1 MIKEN
6 YILITDIGRDTDD
19 TLALLILLYL
29 HKLDKIKLLAIAV
42 SGSKLQNRGNS
53 VYYWLSKFRI
63 IDIAVI
69 IPLEEQF
76 NFEPID
82 IDERTNKIIKDI
94 DSNVCIL
101 PYTKKTFK
109 TNINK
114 YDNLHS
120 FFETNETNNINI
132 ISIAPIRPLYIAL
145 KTNPK
150 IINRI
155 SNIYFQG
162 NIYYENNSII
172 PDIRSDGRGAY
183 NFGNGFPNS
192 QEIKD
197 ETKYVID
204 LFEKTYINNDINK
217 LYFLGKN
224 TAYLINFNLKDLL
237 FINKKIAILSVKKT
251 LLFAKNLPNV
261 FNMVFKNNI
270 IYTNKLKLI
279 RKYKKHIDKLNISK
293 YINNIK
299 DRLNRLNRL
308 KSIVD
313 QDKINYLNNELY
325 EIQIL
330 LNNIKNNNEY
340 SNDSY
345 YKLFIRFLIDPNNIN
360 NKYTKDFLTTI
371 NKITNAYDLVLIY
384 LVLYKDFYN
393 LKESKILTENDKI
406 YNKSKH
412 IQFNEKNSNIFNV
425 KKIKNHMKKLL
436 RKSLQ

>member
-101 PYTKKTFK
+101 PYTKKTFT

-114 YDNLHS
+114 YDNLNS
-120 FFETNETNNINI
+120 FFEKNAINNINI
-132 ISIAPIRPLYIAL
+132 ISIAPIRPLYTAL

-150 IINRI
+150 IINKI

-162 NIYYENNSII
+162 NVYYENNSII
-172 PDIRSDGRGAY
+172 PDIRSNGRGAY

-204 LFEKTYINNDINK
+204 LFEKTYINNDNNK

-237 FINKKIAILSVKKT
+237 FIDKNIAILSIKKT

-261 FNMVFKNNI
+261 FNMVFTPLDI
-270 IYTNKLKLI
+270 
-279 RKYKKHIDKLNISK
+279 
-293 YINNIK
+293 
-299 DRLNRLNRL
+299 
-308 KSIVD
+308 
-313 QDKINYLNNELY
+313 
-325 EIQIL
+325 
-330 LNNIKNNNEY
+330 
-340 SNDSY
+340 
-345 YKLFIRFLIDPNNIN
+345 
-360 NKYTKDFLTTI
+360 
-371 NKITNAYDLVLIY
+371 
-384 LVLYKDFYN
+384 
-393 LKESKILTENDKI
+393 
-406 YNKSKH
+406 
-412 IQFNEKNSNIFNV
+412 
-425 KKIKNHMKKLL
+425 
-436 RKSLQ
+436 

>member
-82 IDERTNKIIKDI
+82 IDEKTNKIIKDI

-101 PYTKKTFK
+101 PYTKKTFT

-114 YDNLHS
+114 YDNLNS
-120 FFETNETNNINI
+120 FFEKNAINNINI
-132 ISIAPIRPLYIAL
+132 ISIAPIRPLYTAL

-150 IINRI
+150 IINKI

-162 NIYYENNSII
+162 NVYYENNSII
-172 PDIRSDGRGAY
+172 PDIRSNGRGAY

-204 LFEKTYINNDINK
+204 LFEKTYINNDNNK

-237 FINKKIAILSVKKT
+237 FIDKNIAILSIKKT

-279 RKYKKHIDKLNISK
+279 RKYKKHIDKLNLTK
-293 YINNIK
+293 NIE
-299 DRLNRLNRL
+299 NRL
-308 KSIVD
+308 KTTTN
-313 QDKINYLNNELY
+313 QNKINYLNNEL
-325 EIQIL
+325 EQLKIL
-330 LNNIKNNNEY
+330 INNIKNKNEF

-345 YKLFIRFLIDPNNIN
+345 YKLFIQFLIDPNDIN

-371 NKITNAYDLVLIY
+371 NKITNPYDLVLIY
-384 LVLYKDFYN
+384 LVLYKNFFN
-393 LKESKILTENDKI
+393 LKESKFLFQNDKI

-412 IQFNEKNSNIFNV
+412 IQFNEKNINIFNI

-436 RKSLQ
+436 RKSINFS